1 MNVYFQTKCAR
12 ETRNE
17 YCESSRATFTR
28 QLRDWV
34 PQDTNMATYGDGL
47 LTAQNVCSKLDLK

>member
-1 MNVYFQTKCAR
+1 MNVYFLTPLSAFY
-12 ETRNE
+12 E
-17 YCESSRATFTR
+17 YFVSSRASLTR

-34 PQDTNMATYGDGL
+34 PQETNMATYGDGL

>member
-1 MNVYFQTKCAR
+1 MNVYFLTKCAR

-17 YCESSRATFTR
+17 YCESSRVSLTR

-34 PQDTNMATYGDGL
+34 PQDTNMATDY
-47 LTAQNVCSKLDLK
+47 

>member
-17 YCESSRATFTR
+17 YCESSRVSLTR

-34 PQDTNMATYGDGL
+34 PQEPIWRRIIDRTER
-47 LTAQNVCSKLDLK
+47 V